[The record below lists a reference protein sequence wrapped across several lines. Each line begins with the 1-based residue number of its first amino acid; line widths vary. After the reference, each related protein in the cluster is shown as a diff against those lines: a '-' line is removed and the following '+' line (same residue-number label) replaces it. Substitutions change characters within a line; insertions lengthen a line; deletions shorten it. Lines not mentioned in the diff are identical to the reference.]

1 MDRDDC
7 AYLINTTPKY
17 FYLLPLHLAL
27 LHRYAPNLKWP
38 IYLAT
43 EAPELL
49 PPLEHPNLV
58 ILTLPMTAS
67 GFLESR
73 ETATELL
80 PMNIKYVFPIQED
93 FLLEGRPMEKEIAE
107 AFAVLDSSGE
117 WGYGQKVHS
126 VRLMPC
132 PGPKSKRKYMGA
144 TNSTNSV
151 NSTNSTKS
159 TLEELDFQLDSLVF
173 TYQATLWER
182 KLYQTFMTTLLHKLQ
197 GLSQKEKNR
206 MAISVNI
213 AEIQDGQT
221 ILKSLSAGK
230 HLSVPREY
238 SHPNVVYLCAWPYRP
253 TAVVRG
259 SLEPWAIQLAERE
272 GFPLNR

>member
-1 MDRDDC
+1 MDRTDT

-17 FYLLPLHLAL
+17 FYLLPLHITL
-27 LHRYAPNLKWP
+27 LHRYAPILKWP

-58 ILTLPMTAS
+58 ILKLPMTAS

-73 ETATELL
+73 AVATEML
-80 PMNIKYVFPIQED
+80 PPTIKYVFPMQED

-107 AFAVLDSSGE
+107 AFSALCTEGP
-117 WGYGQKVHS
+117 VHS

-132 PGPKSKRKYMGA
+132 PGPKSKRVF
-144 TNSTNSV
+144 NE
-151 NSTNSTKS
+151 TK
-159 TLEELDFQLDSLVF
+159 LQELDFQIEMVF
-173 TYQATLWER
+173 TYQATIWER
-182 KLYQTFMTTLLHKLQ
+182 TAYQTFMTTLLHKLA

-213 AEIQDGQT
+213 AEIQDGQR
-221 ILKSLSAGK
+221 ILKQLNGV
-230 HLSVPREY
+230 HLSVSREY
-238 SHPNVVYLCAWPYRP
+238 AHPNAVYLCPWPYRP

-259 SLEPWAIQLAERE
+259 TLEPWAIELAERE
-272 GFPLNR
+272 GLPLISVIKRYENST

>member
-1 MDRDDC
+1 MDRVDC

-49 PPLEHPNLV
+49 PPLEHPNLI
-58 ILTLPMTAS
+58 ILELPMTAS

-73 ETATELL
+73 ETATQLL
-80 PMNIKYVFPIQED
+80 PMNIKYVFPMQED
-93 FLLEGRPMEKEIAE
+93 FLLEGRPMEKEIAA
-107 AFAVLDSSGE
+107 AFSALCQDDSSG
-117 WGYGQKVHS
+117 QAVHS

-132 PGPKSKRKYMGA
+132 PGPKSKRKYIGSS
-144 TNSTNSV
+144 ST
-151 NSTNSTKS
+151 STSS
-159 TLEELDFQLDSLVF
+159 TLEELDFQLEMVF

-182 KLYQTFMTTLLHKLQ
+182 TIYKTFMTTLLHKLQ

-213 AEIQDGQT
+213 AEIQEGQA
-221 ILKSLSAGK
+221 ILKSLSDGK

-238 SHPNVVYLCAWPYRP
+238 SHPNAVYLSAWPYRP

-259 SLEPWAIQLAERE
+259 SLEPWAIELAGRE
-272 GFPLNR
+272 GLPLNR

>member
-1 MDRDDC
+1 MDRTDT

-17 FYLLPLHLAL
+17 FYLLPLHITL

-49 PPLEHPNLV
+49 PVLEHPNLV
-58 ILTLPMTAS
+58 ILKLPMTAS

-73 ETATELL
+73 AVATEML
-80 PMNIKYVFPIQED
+80 PQSIKYVFPMQED

-107 AFAVLDSSGE
+107 AFSALDTSSL
-117 WGYGQKVHS
+117 VHS

-132 PGPKSKRKYMGA
+132 PGPKSKRKYMG
-144 TNSTNSV
+144 SSC
-151 NSTNSTKS
+151 S
-159 TLEELDFQLDSLVF
+159 TLEELDFKLEMVF
-173 TYQATLWER
+173 TYQATIWER
-182 KLYQTFMTTLLHKLQ
+182 TAYQTFMTTLLHKLA

-221 ILKSLSAGK
+221 ILKQLNGV

-238 SHPNVVYLCAWPYRP
+238 AHPNAVYLCPWPYRP

-259 SLEPWAIQLAERE
+259 TLEPWAIQLAERE
-272 GFPLNR
+272 GLPLNR

>member
-1 MDRDDC
+1 MDRTDT

-17 FYLLPLHLAL
+17 FYLLPLHITL

-49 PPLEHPNLV
+49 PVLEHPNLV
-58 ILTLPMTAS
+58 ILKLPMTAS

-73 ETATELL
+73 AVATEML
-80 PMNIKYVFPIQED
+80 PQSIKYVFPMQED

-107 AFAVLDSSGE
+107 AFSALDTSSL
-117 WGYGQKVHS
+117 VHS

-132 PGPKSKRKYMGA
+132 PGPKSKRKYMG
-144 TNSTNSV
+144 SSC
-151 NSTNSTKS
+151 S
-159 TLEELDFQLDSLVF
+159 TLEELDFKLEMVF
-173 TYQATLWER
+173 TYQATIWER
-182 KLYQTFMTTLLHKLQ
+182 TAYQTFMTTLLHKLE
-197 GLSQKEKNR
+197 GFSQKEKNR

-221 ILKSLSAGK
+221 ILKQLNGV

-238 SHPNVVYLCAWPYRP
+238 AHPNAVYLCPWPYRP

-259 SLEPWAIQLAERE
+259 TLEPWAIQLAERE
-272 GFPLNR
+272 GLPLNR